1 MSVREREMT
10 QTGHGRGGES
20 ERQDRDRRR
29 EREATNTQTDRW
41 TSFYVY
47 RLPRNKSDD
56 VISKDASFLQDC

>member
-1 MSVREREMT
+1 MT
-10 QTGHGRGGES
+10 ETGHGRGGES

-29 EREATNTQTDRW
+29 ERERRQTHRQTDRKTDRW